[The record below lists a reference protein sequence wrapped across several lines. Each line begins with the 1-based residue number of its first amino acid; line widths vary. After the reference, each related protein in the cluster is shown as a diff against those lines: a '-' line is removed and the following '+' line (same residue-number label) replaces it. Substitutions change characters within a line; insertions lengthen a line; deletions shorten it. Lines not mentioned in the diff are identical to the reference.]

1 MHQIIDPMKKQ
12 AVYAEGKTAF
22 LEGKRRDYNPYRRGN
37 KELSSIWMDGWEQ
50 AKKNNT
56 AKDIGLR

>member
-37 KELSSIWMDGWEQ
+37 KELSSIWMDAGSRRRRIIQ
-50 AKKNNT
+50 PRTLA
-56 AKDIGLR
+56 